1 MTLPVSYS
9 RFGERL
15 VCRRTWLIAAVERPL
30 RQHDALPSAISRFGG
45 EIWRVARVVAG
56 RGEGHALRR
65 YTAASL
71 VAFFFVRQMHSRT
84 IIPMQAY
91 TCIICLRPSS
101 GWRVLVNYWL
111 WWPRGT
117 ACTRSDAS
125 SQEPYGHGHAVLKVN
140 HLWAV
145 RYCVRVKEGH
155 GAMM

>member
-1 MTLPVSYS
+1 MPSGGT
-9 RFGERL
+9 RL
-15 VCRRTWLIAAVERPL
+15 QAWWL
-30 RQHDALPSAISRFGG
+30 
-45 EIWRVARVVAG
+45 
-56 RGEGHALRR
+56 
-65 YTAASL
+65 
-71 VAFFFVRQMHSRT
+71 FFFVRQMHSRT